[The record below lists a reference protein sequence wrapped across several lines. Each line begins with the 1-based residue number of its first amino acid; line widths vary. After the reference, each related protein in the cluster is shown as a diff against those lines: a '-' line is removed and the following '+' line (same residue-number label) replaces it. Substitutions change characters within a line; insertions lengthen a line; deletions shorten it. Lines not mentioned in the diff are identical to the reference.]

1 MRILSIAAIAICLA
15 SPAFANEPAA
25 EGVRERASIV
35 EIDAEQIQRTME
47 SIFERAFAAA
57 EDEADGAAAKGEVQ
71 VAERR

>member
-15 SPAFANEPAA
+15 SPALANEPSA
-25 EGVRERASIV
+25 ESARERASVV

-57 EDEADGAAAKGEVQ
+57 EDDADRAAAKGEVQ